1 MEHLKPFLD
10 IPLEN
15 YVIAVLALAG
25 WGLVVGGK
33 YGLLAFLARYGAEMV
48 SRGWHRGKRR

>member
-1 MEHLKPFLD
+1 MEHLKLFLD

-15 YVIAVLALAG
+15 YVTAIVALLV

-33 YGLLAFLARYGAEMV
+33 YVLLAFLARYGAEMV
-48 SRGWHRGKRR
+48 SRGWHRGKKR